1 MAESRLSCDTWD
13 LSLQLT
19 DSLVAALR
27 LSCSLACG
35 ILVPQQRIKP
45 VSPALQG
52 RLLTSGP
59 LGKSPEN
66 LLNATIDKAKYFYP
80 RSVSKV
86 LFYPLICL

>member
-1 MAESRLSCDTWD
+1 MAESGLTCDTWD

-52 RLLTSGP
+52 SGP